1 MNIRQVHIKLEMPS
15 TLIISTF
22 WFWDPMSNIIV
33 TYYFD
38 YCLRHFKT
46 QFQSFQP
53 DGNLARLQMVRL
65 QPIICVNILL
75 GSIEILL
82 TNGHLLETHSRTSGL
97 PEVMGTRG
105 LVPTIH
111 FMADYLNLFTPARTH
126 SISGLKSRVLKLHTI
141 FDLLSNI

>member
-1 MNIRQVHIKLEMPS
+1 MNIRQAHIKLEMPS

-97 PEVMGTRG
+97 PEEMGTRG
-105 LVPTIH
+105 LFSP
-111 FMADYLNLFTPARTH
+111 NSLFFGRLFKPILIRRVTTPVLYTV
-126 SISGLKSRVLKLHTI
+126 GLKSLFLFYTQ
-141 FDLLSNI
+141 D